1 LNSLEGS
8 LISVFQENCPEL
20 ILYKSDI
27 HPTMVSIFSPLL
39 NPKLSEF
46 FKTFWGGTWGG

>member
-8 LISVFQENCPEL
+8 LISVFQENWPEL

-27 HPTMVSIFSPLL
+27 HPTMVLVL
-39 NPKLSEF
+39 
-46 FKTFWGGTWGG
+46 GGYEKQEHTPRSYKG